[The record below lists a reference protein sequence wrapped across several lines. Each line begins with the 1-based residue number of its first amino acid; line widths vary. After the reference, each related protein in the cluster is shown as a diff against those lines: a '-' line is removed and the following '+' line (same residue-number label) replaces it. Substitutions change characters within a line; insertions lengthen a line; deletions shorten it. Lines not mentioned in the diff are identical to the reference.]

1 MTDWKRRRLMQAG
14 ASLPLLGFAGA
25 RAQDRSPVATGVPLL
40 IAPRHALVIG
50 NSSYGFGPLK
60 NPANDAKAI
69 SDALRSSGFQVNM
82 GLDLSRQQMLDA
94 IRTYGDSLTRAK
106 AIGIFYFA
114 GHGVQLAWRNYL
126 LPIDAEIRR
135 LEDIE
140 AKCVDVNAVIDGIA
154 KAANPMNVVIL
165 DACRENPFAG
175 VKLEQRGLSQ
185 LDAPPA
191 TLLAYATAP
200 GNLAS
205 DGDGANGLYT
215 EQLLKEIRVPEAKI
229 EDVFKRVRLTV
240 RRRSNGAQ
248 IPWESTSL
256 EEDFW
261 FIPPKEMQKLAD
273 AERDRIRKAEE
284 AERLRQERIAKA
296 QREEAERLKREAEQ
310 ERARLE
316 AAERRYREQLARM
329 YNEEQVRMRK
339 QEESDRAYEE
349 ELKFWERVSVASAPA
364 PLEEYLRRYPSGRFA
379 EICQAQL
386 DAVLAQMGE
395 RKIQIAQQEKN
406 PYTQGSAR
414 ADTGYKAGDFY
425 TFQAMDLYSRV
436 VSRETNQR
444 VARVT
449 ANEVIYGDGRFVT
462 DLLANVKRTGDEG
475 VFTAN
480 QQNPAEFFVRKR
492 WRTRFTLQDGRGL
505 TRFDVSYRITRKER
519 VTVPAGTF
527 NAFRVEGLGT
537 ASRNQVIQVV
547 QRAWFAPEQC
557 RRAVAREEVRIGA
570 RGREGRAER
579 FELVNFRQ
587 A

>member
-94 IRTYGDSLTRAK
+94 IRTYGESLTRAK

-296 QREEAERLKREAEQ
+296 QREEAERLKREGEQ

-316 AAERRYREQLARM
+316 AAERRYREQLART
-329 YNEEQVRMRK
+329 YREEQERRRQ

-395 RKIQIAQQEKN
+395 QKIRIAQQEKN

>member
-1 MTDWKRRRLMQAG
+1 MTDWKRRRLVQAA
-14 ASLPLLGFAGA
+14 ASLPLLGLAGA
-25 RAQDRSPVATGVPLL
+25 RAQAPSVAPGVPLL
-40 IAPRHALVIG
+40 IAPRRALVIG

-69 SDALRSSGFQVNM
+69 GDALRTSGFEVNV
-82 GLDLSRQQMLDA
+82 GLDLSRQQMLEA
-94 IRTYGDSLTRAK
+94 IRAYGESLNRAK

-135 LEDIE
+135 VEDIA
-140 AKCVDVNAVIDGIA
+140 AKCVDVNAVIERIA

-185 LDAPPA
+185 LDAPAA

-205 DGDGANGLYT
+205 DGEGANGLYT

-273 AERDRIRKAEE
+273 AERERIRKAEE

-296 QREEAERLKREAEQ
+296 QREDAERLRREAEQ

-316 AAERRYREQLARM
+316 AAERRSREQLARM
-329 YNEEQVRMRK
+329 YKEEQERRRK
-339 QEESDRAYEE
+339 QEESDRAYED
-349 ELKFWERVSVASAPA
+349 ELKYWERVSTATQSG

-386 DAVLAQMGE
+386 DAVLAQAGE

-414 ADTGYKAGDFY
+414 ADTGYKVGDRYAFHS
-425 TFQAMDLYSRV
+425 MDIYSRV
-436 VSRETNQR
+436 VSHEISQR
-444 VARVT
+444 VTAVT
-449 ANEVIYGDGRFVT
+449 ANEVVYNNGRLVT
-462 DLLANVKRTGDEG
+462 DLLANVKRTGDDG

-480 QQNPAEFFVRKR
+480 QQNPAEFFVGKR
-492 WRTRFTLQDGRGL
+492 WRTRFTLEDGRGL
-505 TRFDVSYRITRKER
+505 TRFDVSYRITKKER

-527 NAFRVEGLGT
+527 DTFLVEGKG
-537 ASRNQVIQVV
+537 ASSRDRVRQVI

-557 RRAVAREEVRIGA
+557 RRAVAREEIRIGGG
-570 RGREGRAER
+570 GREGRAER
-579 FELVNFRQ
+579 FELVSFRQ